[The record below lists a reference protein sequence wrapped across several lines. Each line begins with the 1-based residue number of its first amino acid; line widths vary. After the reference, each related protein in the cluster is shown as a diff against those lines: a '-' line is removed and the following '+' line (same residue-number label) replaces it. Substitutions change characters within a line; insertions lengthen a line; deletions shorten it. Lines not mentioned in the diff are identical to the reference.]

1 MSKFDGYSHEQLWA
15 MVSGANE
22 HVLKT
27 RATSLVDA
35 AKTIHDV
42 GDALKKH
49 KVEGWDGE
57 AAQKFH
63 DWVSQAGS
71 ATLRL
76 AEYSKAGGESL
87 GHAADVL
94 SEVKKSAAYD
104 ASEDAALR
112 ANIEAARKHHNDP
125 DAPIVR
131 KQSTDTLTENQQRAA
146 AALRKLAERYDQSAK
161 EMKAVEAPTFPP
173 PPGQFVPI
181 GVDESTYESR
191 SGGGYG
197 AGVGS
202 SGTASS
208 AYAAHSGSG
217 LSSSDSGTF
226 TGRQPLS
233 DNSLPSATGP
243 GPTPGLVVPDRDVN
257 VGIDHVLTPLPETNL
272 PPTTSM
278 PGPGP
283 VPGGPTQ
290 GGTPPPLTLPPMI
303 GGGGPGLP
311 GVGPGGLPPGIAP
324 GGKVGG
330 KIGGLPPVLPRDAGI
345 VGGRQVPVS
354 GPSGSIPRGTVIG
367 EGMQGGGRGMMGG
380 GMGGGGLGGSHGAPG
395 GSMAGRRLAMEQ
407 GGVVGGRQPGVGGRS
422 TIGGQPFT
430 QGGSGL
436 VRNGSG
442 AGPVGGAMGHGGAGV
457 GSAGRRRDE
466 QGGERPDYLSEDEET
481 WQANRRV
488 VPPVI
493 D

>member
-1 MSKFDGYSHEQLWA
+1 MVTHFEGYSHEQLWA
-15 MVSGANE
+15 MVSAINPE
-22 HVLKT
+22 AVKS
-27 RATSLVDA
+27 RATSLTTAATTIAEIGEALKNHKVTGWEGDA
-35 AKTIHDV
+35 AL
-42 GDALKKH
+42 AF
-49 KVEGWDGE
+49 
-57 AAQKFH
+57 QN
-63 DWVSQAGS
+63 WVSRAGS

-76 AEYSKAGGESL
+76 SDYSKVGGQYMTLAAQVMIEAKRDAEYDAGATAKL
-87 GHAADVL
+87 QANL
-94 SEVKKSAAYD
+94 
-104 ASEDAALR
+104 DAAK
-112 ANIEAARKHHNDP
+112 EFHNDP
-125 DAPIVR
+125 DALKIGQ
-131 KQSTDTLTENQQRAA
+131 QSYSTLTGNHQRAID
-146 AALRKLAERYDQSAK
+146 ALTKLAQRYEESAK
-161 EMKAVEAPTFPP
+161 EMGSAEVPTFPP
-173 PPGQFVPI
+173 PPGDFVPQ
-181 GVDESTYESR
+181 VDQYSSDYAQR
-191 SGGGYG
+191 GGGG
-197 AGVGS
+197 ANNGGAS
-202 SGTASS
+202 YAAASS
-208 AYAAHSGSG
+208 PGGIANEPGWVPGSDPRRDNV
-217 LSSSDSGTF
+217 LSPTI
-226 TGRQPLS
+226 
-233 DNSLPSATGP
+233 GP
-243 GPTPGLVVPDRDVN
+243 GATPGPVAPDRNVDVDL
-257 VGIDHVLTPLPETNL
+257 DHVATLPETSL
-272 PPTTSM
+272 PPTTSI

-283 VPGGPTQ
+283 VSGGSTP

-311 GVGPGGLPPGIAP
+311 GIGPGGLPPGIAP

-330 KIGGLPPVLPRDAGI
+330 KIGGLAPVLPRDAGI

-380 GMGGGGLGGSHGAPG
+380 GMGGGGLGGSHGVPG

-422 TIGGQPFT
+422 TMGGQPFT

-457 GSAGRRRDE
+457 GSTGRRRDE

-481 WQANRRV
+481 WQADRRV

>member
-1 MSKFDGYSHEQLWA
+1 MVTHFEGYSHEQLWA
-15 MVSGANE
+15 MVSAINPE
-22 HVLKT
+22 AVKS
-27 RATSLVDA
+27 RATSLTTAATTIAEIGEALKNHKVTGWEGDA
-35 AKTIHDV
+35 AL
-42 GDALKKH
+42 AF
-49 KVEGWDGE
+49 
-57 AAQKFH
+57 QN
-63 DWVSQAGS
+63 WVSRAGS

-76 AEYSKAGGESL
+76 SDYSKVGGQYMTLAAQVMIEAKRDAEYDAGATAKL
-87 GHAADVL
+87 QANL
-94 SEVKKSAAYD
+94 
-104 ASEDAALR
+104 DAAK
-112 ANIEAARKHHNDP
+112 EFHNDP
-125 DAPIVR
+125 DALKIGQ
-131 KQSTDTLTENQQRAA
+131 QSYSTLTGNHQRAID
-146 AALRKLAERYDQSAK
+146 ALTKLAQRYEESAK
-161 EMKAVEAPTFPP
+161 EMGSAEVPTFPP
-173 PPGQFVPI
+173 PPGDFVPT
-181 GVDESTYESR
+181 GYSGDMDRARSEG
-191 SGGGYG
+191 SGGGG
-197 AGVGS
+197 GTGS
-202 SGTASS
+202 SYASTSSGWSSTHQLGGVTSNQPRHDS
-208 AYAAHSGSG
+208 ALPPTSVPGSTPVPVLPDHAVDVG
-217 LSSSDSGTF
+217 L
-226 TGRQPLS
+226 
-233 DNSLPSATGP
+233 
-243 GPTPGLVVPDRDVN
+243 
-257 VGIDHVLTPLPETNL
+257 DHVATLPETSL
-272 PPTTSM
+272 PPTPSL

-283 VPGGPTQ
+283 VPGGPTP

-330 KIGGLPPVLPRDAGI
+330 KIGGLAPVLPRDAGI

-380 GMGGGGLGGSHGAPG
+380 GMGGGGLGGSQGVPG

-422 TIGGQPFT
+422 TMGGQPFT

-436 VRNGSG
+436 VRNGG
-442 AGPVGGAMGHGGAGV
+442 GTGPVGGAMGHGGTGV
-457 GSAGRRRDE
+457 GSTGRRRDE

>member
-15 MVSGANE
+15 MVSGAKVD
-22 HVLKT
+22 VLKT
-27 RATSLVDA
+27 RANALSDA
-35 AKTIHDV
+35 AKTIYEV
-42 GDALKKH
+42 GDALKRY

-76 AEYSKAGGESL
+76 AEYSRVGGDSL
-87 GHAADVL
+87 SYAAVVL
-94 SEVKKSAAYD
+94 SETQKSAKYD
-104 ASEDAALR
+104 AAAAATLQ
-112 ANIEAARKHHNDP
+112 ANVEAARKFHNDP
-125 DAPIVR
+125 DA
-131 KQSTDTLTENQQRAA
+131 KQIGQQSFSTLSGDHQRASD
-146 AALRKLAERYDQSAK
+146 ALAKLAQRYDQSVT
-161 EMKAVEAPTFPP
+161 EMKAIEPPTFPP
-173 PPGQFVPI
+173 PPGDFVPSSVSEMRD
-181 GVDESTYESR
+181 GGP
-191 SGGGYG
+191 SGDGFGGTG
-197 AGVGS
+197 GS
-202 SGTASS
+202 S
-208 AYAAHSGSG
+208 YAPR
-217 LSSSDSGTF
+217 SSSVAASHEPGWSPGHTLRPDT
-226 TGRQPLS
+226 TPP
-233 DNSLPSATGP
+233 PSIEP
-243 GPTPGLVVPDRDVN
+243 GS
-257 VGIDHVLTPLPETNL
+257 TPLPVLPDHAVDVGLDHVATLPETSL
-272 PPTTSM
+272 PPTAPLS
-278 PGPGP
+278 GPGP
-283 VPGGPTQ
+283 VPGGPTP

-311 GVGPGGLPPGIAP
+311 GIGPGGLPPGIAP

-330 KIGGLPPVLPRDAGI
+330 KIGGLAPVLPRDAGI
-345 VGGRQVPVS
+345 VGGRQVPAS

-380 GMGGGGLGGSHGAPG
+380 GMGGGGLGGSHGVPG

-422 TIGGQPFT
+422 TMGGQPFT

-457 GSAGRRRDE
+457 GSTGRRRDE

-481 WQANRRV
+481 WQADRRV

>member
-49 KVEGWDGE
+49 KVQGWDGE
-57 AAQKFH
+57 AAQAFH

-94 SEVKKSAAYD
+94 SEVKKSALYD
-104 ASEDAALR
+104 ATEDAALR

-131 KQSTDTLTENQQRAA
+131 KQSTDTLTANQERAA
-146 AALRKLAERYDQSAK
+146 AALLKLAERYDQSAK
-161 EMKAVEAPTFPP
+161 EMKAVEVPTFPP
-173 PPGQFVPI
+173 PPGDFVPSS
-181 GVDESTYESR
+181 VSEMRDSDR
-191 SGGGYG
+191 SGDGLGGTG
-197 AGVGS
+197 
-202 SGTASS
+202 ASS
-208 AYAAHSGSG
+208 YVPR
-217 LSSSDSGTF
+217 SSSVAASHEPDWSP
-226 TGRQPLS
+226 GRTSRPDAPL
-233 DNSLPSATGP
+233 PPTIGP
-243 GPTPGLVVPDRDVN
+243 GSTPAPVVPDHAVDVDL
-257 VGIDHVLTPLPETNL
+257 DHVATLPETSL
-272 PPTTSM
+272 PPSTSI

-283 VPGGPTQ
+283 VPGGPTP
-290 GGTPPPLTLPPMI
+290 GGTPPPLTFPPMA
-303 GGGGPGLP
+303 GGGPGLP
-311 GVGPGGLPPGIAP
+311 GIGPGGLPPGIAP

-330 KIGGLPPVLPRDAGI
+330 KIGGLAPVLPRDAGI

-380 GMGGGGLGGSHGAPG
+380 GMGGGGLGGSHSGPG

-407 GGVVGGRQPGVGGRS
+407 GGVVGGRQPGVGGGRS
-422 TIGGQPFT
+422 TTGGQPFT

-442 AGPVGGAMGHGGAGV
+442 TGPVGGAMGRGGAGV

>member
-15 MVSGANE
+15 MVSGAKVD
-22 HVLKT
+22 VLKT
-27 RATSLVDA
+27 RANALSDA
-35 AKTIHDV
+35 AKTIYEV
-42 GDALKKH
+42 GDALKRY

-76 AEYSKAGGESL
+76 AEYSRVGGDSL
-87 GHAADVL
+87 SYAAVVL
-94 SEVKKSAAYD
+94 SETQKSAKYD
-104 ASEDAALR
+104 AAAAATLQ
-112 ANIEAARKHHNDP
+112 ANVEAARKFHNDP
-125 DAPIVR
+125 DA
-131 KQSTDTLTENQQRAA
+131 KQIGQQSFSTLSGDHQRASD
-146 AALRKLAERYDQSAK
+146 ALAKLAQRYDQSVT
-161 EMKAVEAPTFPP
+161 EMKAIEPPTFPP
-173 PPGQFVPI
+173 PPGNFVPVGYSGLERQARPGEETGS
-181 GVDESTYESR
+181 GVG
-191 SGGGYG
+191 SGGSYASPSGSPQ
-197 AGVGS
+197 AGVGVNDS
-202 SGTASS
+202 SWAPRHQLQPDGSPSS
-208 AYAAHSGSG
+208 
-217 LSSSDSGTF
+217 
-226 TGRQPLS
+226 
-233 DNSLPSATGP
+233 
-243 GPTPGLVVPDRDVN
+243 GPTPVVVPSAPDREVDVDL
-257 VGIDHVLTPLPETNL
+257 DHVSTLPETSL
-272 PPTTSM
+272 PPTTSI
-278 PGPGP
+278 PGPGT
-283 VPGGPTQ
+283 VPGGPNPV
-290 GGTPPPLTLPPMI
+290 GTPPPLTLPPMT
-303 GGGGPGLP
+303 GGGPGLP
-311 GVGPGGLPPGIAP
+311 GIGPGGLPPGIAP

-330 KIGGLPPVLPRDAGI
+330 KIGGLAPVLPRDAGI

-380 GMGGGGLGGSHGAPG
+380 GGLGGSHGVPG

-422 TIGGQPFT
+422 AMGGQPFT

-457 GSAGRRRDE
+457 GSTGRRRDE

-481 WQANRRV
+481 WQADRRV

>member
-1 MSKFDGYSHEQLWA
+1 MSKFEGYSHEQLWA

-104 ASEDAALR
+104 AKEDAALR

-131 KQSTDTLTENQQRAA
+131 KQSTDTLTDNQQRAA
-146 AALRKLAERYDQSAK
+146 AALLKLAQRYDQSAK
-161 EMKAVEAPTFPP
+161 EMKAVEVPTFPP
-173 PPGQFVPI
+173 PPGDFVPS
-181 GVDESTYESR
+181 GVSEMRDSDR
-191 SGGGYG
+191 SGDGLGGTG
-197 AGVGS
+197 
-202 SGTASS
+202 ASS
-208 AYAAHSGSG
+208 YTPR
-217 LSSSDSGTF
+217 SSSVAGSHEPDWSP
-226 TGRQPLS
+226 GRTSRPDAPL
-233 DNSLPSATGP
+233 PPTIGP
-243 GPTPGLVVPDRDVN
+243 GSTPVPVVPDHAVDVDL
-257 VGIDHVLTPLPETNL
+257 DHVATLPETSL
-272 PPTTSM
+272 PPSTSI

-283 VPGGPTQ
+283 VPGGPTP

-330 KIGGLPPVLPRDAGI
+330 KIGGLAPVLPRDAGI

-380 GMGGGGLGGSHGAPG
+380 GMGGGGLGGSHGVPG

-422 TIGGQPFT
+422 TMGGQPFT

-457 GSAGRRRDE
+457 GSTGRRRDE

>member
-1 MSKFDGYSHEQLWA
+1 MSKFEGYSHEQLWA

-87 GHAADVL
+87 SHAADVL

-104 ASEDAALR
+104 AKEDAALR

-131 KQSTDTLTENQQRAA
+131 RQSTDTLTDNQQRAA
-146 AALRKLAERYDQSAK
+146 AALLKLAERYDQSAK
-161 EMKAVEAPTFPP
+161 EMKAVEVPTFPP
-173 PPGQFVPI
+173 PPGDFVPVGYSGLERQARPGEETGS
-181 GVDESTYESR
+181 GVGPGGSYASP
-191 SGGGYG
+191 SGSPK
-197 AGVGS
+197 AGVGVNDSSWAPRHQPQPDGSPS
-202 SGTASS
+202 SGPA
-208 AYAAHSGSG
+208 
-217 LSSSDSGTF
+217 
-226 TGRQPLS
+226 PVVV
-233 DNSLPSATGP
+233 PSA
-243 GPTPGLVVPDRDVN
+243 PDREVDVDL
-257 VGIDHVLTPLPETNL
+257 DHVSTLPETSL
-272 PPTTSM
+272 PPTTST
-278 PGPGP
+278 PGPGT
-283 VPGGPTQ
+283 VPGGPNPV
-290 GGTPPPLTLPPMI
+290 GTPPPLTLPPMT
-303 GGGGPGLP
+303 GGGPGLP
-311 GVGPGGLPPGIAP
+311 GIGPGGLPPGIAP

-330 KIGGLPPVLPRDAGI
+330 KIGGLAPVLPRDAGI

-380 GMGGGGLGGSHGAPG
+380 GMGGGGLGGSHGVPG

-422 TIGGQPFT
+422 TMGGQPFT

-442 AGPVGGAMGHGGAGV
+442 AGPVGGAMGHGGTGV

>member
-1 MSKFDGYSHEQLWA
+1 MSKFEGYSHEQLWA

-104 ASEDAALR
+104 AKEDAALR

-131 KQSTDTLTENQQRAA
+131 KQSTDTLTDNQQRAA
-146 AALRKLAERYDQSAK
+146 AALLKLAQRYDQSAK
-161 EMKAVEAPTFPP
+161 EMKAVEVPTFPP
-173 PPGQFVPI
+173 PPGDFVPVGYSGLERQARPGEATGS
-181 GVDESTYESR
+181 GVGPVGSYASP
-191 SGGGYG
+191 SGSPQ
-197 AGVGS
+197 AGVGVNDSSWAPRHQPQPDGSPS
-202 SGTASS
+202 SGP
-208 AYAAHSGSG
+208 AAVVV
-217 LSSSDSGTF
+217 
-226 TGRQPLS
+226 
-233 DNSLPSATGP
+233 PSA
-243 GPTPGLVVPDRDVN
+243 PDREVDVDL
-257 VGIDHVLTPLPETNL
+257 DHVSTLPETSL
-272 PPTTSM
+272 PPTTSI
-278 PGPGP
+278 PGPGTA
-283 VPGGPTQ
+283 PGGPNPV
-290 GGTPPPLTLPPMI
+290 GTPPLTLPPMT
-303 GGGGPGLP
+303 GGGPGLP

-330 KIGGLPPVLPRDAGI
+330 KIGGLAPVLPRDAGI

-380 GMGGGGLGGSHGAPG
+380 GMGGGGLGGSHGVPG

-422 TIGGQPFT
+422 TMGGQPFT

-457 GSAGRRRDE
+457 GSTGRRRDE

-481 WQANRRV
+481 WQADRRV

>member
-57 AAQKFH
+57 AAQAFH

-76 AEYSKAGGESL
+76 ADYSKAGGESL
-87 GHAADVL
+87 SHAADVL
-94 SEVKKSAAYD
+94 TEVKKSAAYD
-104 ASEDAALR
+104 ATEDAALR
-112 ANIEAARKHHNDP
+112 GNIEAAIKHHNDP

-131 KQSTDTLTENQQRAA
+131 KQSTDTLNANQQRAA
-146 AALRKLAERYDQSAK
+146 AALLKLAQRYDQSAK
-161 EMKAVEAPTFPP
+161 EMKAVEVPTFPP
-173 PPGQFVPI
+173 PPGDFVPV
-181 GVDESTYESR
+181 GYSGLERVAR
-191 SGGGYG
+191 SGDGPG

-202 SGTASS
+202 AGSTYASP
-208 AYAAHSGSG
+208 
-217 LSSSDSGTF
+217 SSSPHAAVNDSSWVPGH
-226 TGRQPLS
+226 QPQPDGNPS
-233 DNSLPSATGP
+233 SGPAPVVVPSA
-243 GPTPGLVVPDRDVN
+243 PDRDVD
-257 VGIDHVLTPLPETNL
+257 VDLDHVATLPETSV
-272 PPTTSM
+272 PPTTSI

-283 VPGGPTQ
+283 VPGGLNPV
-290 GGTPPPLTLPPMI
+290 GTPPPLTLPPMI
-303 GGGGPGLP
+303 GGGPGLP

-330 KIGGLPPVLPRDAGI
+330 KIGGLAPVLPRDTGI

-380 GMGGGGLGGSHGAPG
+380 GMGGGGLGGSHGVPG

-407 GGVVGGRQPGVGGRS
+407 GGVVGGRQPGVSGRS
-422 TIGGQPFT
+422 TTGGQPFT

-442 AGPVGGAMGHGGAGV
+442 AGPVGGAMGHGGV
-457 GSAGRRRDE
+457 GARGAGRHRDE

>member
-1 MSKFDGYSHEQLWA
+1 

-87 GHAADVL
+87 SHAADVL

-131 KQSTDTLTENQQRAA
+131 KQSTDTLNDNQQRAA

-173 PPGQFVPI
+173 PPGDFVPMGYFNDTEI
-181 GVDESTYESR
+181 ARPGVPGSTSA
-191 SGGGYG
+191 GGSYVS
-197 AGVGS
+197 AS
-202 SGTASS
+202 SGAQSS
-208 AYAAHSGSG
+208 HESGWTPGHQPQPGDTLPSRTGSGSG
-217 LSSSDSGTF
+217 AA
-226 TGRQPLS
+226 PMPV
-233 DNSLPSATGP
+233 LPDHA
-243 GPTPGLVVPDRDVN
+243 
-257 VGIDHVLTPLPETNL
+257 VGVDLDHVATLPETSL
-272 PPTTSM
+272 PPTMSL

-283 VPGGPTQ
+283 VAGGPNPV
-290 GGTPPPLTLPPMI
+290 GTPPPLTLPPMI

-311 GVGPGGLPPGIAP
+311 GIGPGSLPPGIAP

-330 KIGGLPPVLPRDAGI
+330 KIGGLAPVLPRDAGI

-380 GMGGGGLGGSHGAPG
+380 GMGGGGLGGSHGVPG

-422 TIGGQPFT
+422 TTGGQPFT

-442 AGPVGGAMGHGGAGV
+442 AGPVGGAMGHGGV
-457 GSAGRRRDE
+457 GARSAGRRRDE

>member
-1 MSKFDGYSHEQLWA
+1 MSKFEGYSHEQLWA

-104 ASEDAALR
+104 AKEDAALR

-131 KQSTDTLTENQQRAA
+131 KQSTDTLTDNQQRAA
-146 AALRKLAERYDQSAK
+146 AALLKLAQRYDQSAK
-161 EMKAVEAPTFPP
+161 EMKAVEVPTFPP
-173 PPGQFVPI
+173 PPGDFIPP
-181 GVDESTYESR
+181 GVAGDEVRSR
-191 SGGGYG
+191 PGG
-197 AGVGS
+197 AGGMDGS
-202 SGTASS
+202 SYGPRSAGVASS
-208 AYAAHSGSG
+208 SYETGSAPVRHMQP
-217 LSSSDSGTF
+217 DST
-226 TGRQPLS
+226 
-233 DNSLPSATGP
+233 LPPTVGP
-243 GPTPGLVVPDRDVN
+243 GSTPVPVVPDRVVDVDL
-257 VGIDHVLTPLPETNL
+257 DHVATLPETNL
-272 PPTTSM
+272 PPTTSI

-283 VPGGPTQ
+283 APGSPNPIGT
-290 GGTPPPLTLPPMI
+290 TPPMTLPPMT
-303 GGGGPGLP
+303 GGGPGLP

-330 KIGGLPPVLPRDAGI
+330 KIGGLTPVLPRDAGI

-380 GMGGGGLGGSHGAPG
+380 GMGGGGLGGSHGVPG

-422 TIGGQPFT
+422 TMGGQPFT

-442 AGPVGGAMGHGGAGV
+442 TGPVGGAMGHGGAGV
-457 GSAGRRRDE
+457 GSTGRRRDE

-481 WQANRRV
+481 WQADRRV

>member
-1 MSKFDGYSHEQLWA
+1 MSKFEGYSHEQLWA

-104 ASEDAALR
+104 AKEDAALR

-131 KQSTDTLTENQQRAA
+131 KQSTDTLTDNQQRAA
-146 AALRKLAERYDQSAK
+146 AALLKLAQRYDQSAK
-161 EMKAVEAPTFPP
+161 EMKAVEVPTFPP
-173 PPGQFVPI
+173 PPGDFVPMAYFGDTEI
-181 GVDESTYESR
+181 ARPGG
-191 SGGGYG
+191 SGGTG
-197 AGVGS
+197 AGAGGSYVSAS
-202 SGTASS
+202 SGTPSS
-208 AYAAHSGSG
+208 HESGWTPG
-217 LSSSDSGTF
+217 H
-226 TGRQPLS
+226 QPQP
-233 DNSLPSATGP
+233 DNTPAPRTGP
-243 GPTPGLVVPDRDVN
+243 GPTPVPVLPDHAVDVDL
-257 VGIDHVLTPLPETNL
+257 DHVATLPETSL
-272 PPTTSM
+272 PPTAPL

-283 VPGGPTQ
+283 VPGGPTP

-311 GVGPGGLPPGIAP
+311 GIGPGGLPPGIAP

-330 KIGGLPPVLPRDAGI
+330 KIGGLTPVLPRDAGI

-380 GMGGGGLGGSHGAPG
+380 GMGGGGLGGSHGVPG

-422 TIGGQPFT
+422 TMGGQPFT

-457 GSAGRRRDE
+457 GSTGRRRDE

-481 WQANRRV
+481 WQADRRV

>member
-15 MVSGANE
+15 MVSGAKVD
-22 HVLKT
+22 VLKT
-27 RATSLVDA
+27 RANALADA
-35 AKTIHDV
+35 AKTIYEV
-42 GDALKKH
+42 GDALKRY

-76 AEYSKAGGESL
+76 AEYSRVGGDSL
-87 GHAADVL
+87 SHAAVVL
-94 SEVKKSAAYD
+94 SEAQKSAKYD
-104 ASEDAALR
+104 AAAAATLQ
-112 ANIEAARKHHNDP
+112 ANVEAARKFHNDP
-125 DAPIVR
+125 DA
-131 KQSTDTLTENQQRAA
+131 KQIGQQSFSTLSGDHQRASD
-146 AALRKLAERYDQSAK
+146 ALAKLAQRYDQSVT
-161 EMKAVEAPTFPP
+161 EMKAIEPPTFPP
-173 PPGQFVPI
+173 PPGDFVPP
-181 GVDESTYESR
+181 GVAGDDVRSR
-191 SGGGYG
+191 PGGAAGTDGASYG
-197 AGVGS
+197 PRNAGVA
-202 SGTASS
+202 ASS
-208 AYAAHSGSG
+208 YEPGSTPVRHMQA
-217 LSSSDSGTF
+217 DST
-226 TGRQPLS
+226 
-233 DNSLPSATGP
+233 LPPTVGP
-243 GPTPGLVVPDRDVN
+243 GPIPVPVVPDHVVDVDL
-257 VGIDHVLTPLPETNL
+257 DHVATLPETSL
-272 PPTTSM
+272 PPTAPL

-283 VPGGPTQ
+283 VAGGPNPV
-290 GGTPPPLTLPPMI
+290 GTPPPLTLPPMI
-303 GGGGPGLP
+303 GGGGPGPP

-330 KIGGLPPVLPRDAGI
+330 KIGGLAPVLPRDAGI

-354 GPSGSIPRGTVIG
+354 GPSGRIPRGTVIG

-380 GMGGGGLGGSHGAPG
+380 GMGGGGLGGSHGMPG

-422 TIGGQPFT
+422 TMGGQPFT

-457 GSAGRRRDE
+457 GSTGRRRDE